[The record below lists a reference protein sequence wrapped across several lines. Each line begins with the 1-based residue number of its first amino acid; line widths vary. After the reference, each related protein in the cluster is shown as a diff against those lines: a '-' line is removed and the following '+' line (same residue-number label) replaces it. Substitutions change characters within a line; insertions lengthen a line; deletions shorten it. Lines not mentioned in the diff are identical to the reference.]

1 MNRNNWSE
9 WDISSRIKSKIKE
22 NIYWNRKTD
31 SINKCLSHYLND
43 LEFDKFEAII
53 DFSAYKKKDIKNVIS
68 QLLPNNKFK
77 TYILISTDSVYEVCQ
92 HLSDQNESIETDSIR
107 PECDTLRERLNSLDS
122 YGNHKLKCEEYLI
135 DKSNEQQFS
144 YIILRLAD
152 VIGPRDSTE
161 RFWLIQMY
169 LEYLNFKNSSQIEIS
184 NEYFNKKT
192 SYVYVYDVAKVILS
206 ILKSNIKNE
215 IFNIGF
221 DVNLS
226 INELYQKM
234 ATVIDSNFNL
244 NFIQTNKDINHPF
257 PSVNKSININ
267 KIKRILNFEP
277 TSIEQAL
284 NETIQFYKNAYS
296 KFPNE
301 MKSIEKCLKKEY
313 LKKDEHLLF
322 NTFINNKILK
332 N

>member
-1 MNRNNWSE
+1 M
-9 WDISSRIKSKIKE
+9 
-22 NIYWNRKTD
+22 
-31 SINKCLSHYLND
+31 
-43 LEFDKFEAII
+43 
-53 DFSAYKKKDIKNVIS
+53 
-68 QLLPNNKFK
+68 PNNKFE

-144 YIILRLAD
+144 FIILRLAD

-169 LEYLNFKNSSQIEIS
+169 LEYLNFINSSQIEIS
-184 NEYFNKKT
+184 DEYFNKKT
-192 SYVYVYDVAKVILS
+192 SYVYVYDVARVILS

-234 ATVIDSNFNL
+234 ATLIDSNFSL

-284 NETIQFYKNAYS
+284 NETIQFFKNAYS

-301 MKSIEKCLKKEY
+301 MKSIEKCLKKEF